1 MKSVIISNGKKT
13 YYINGKKFFNDK
25 TNHNGRKKA
34 EEYCLNNL
42 LDTKNIIEFDSELE
56 CKRYEFLLEKQKQGL
71 ISDLNHHLKIQL
83 LPSFENYN
91 GDTIPPVTYNV
102 DLTYI
107 ENGQKVFE
115 DVKGYSLLTDTR
127 FEVLKSLFDYK
138 YREKAYIKIVIYR
151 EKERKE
157 RHIGEKKKPSKLIK
171 KQSSQIK
178 ALKKEL
184 HDKELAE
191 NKKKRDLI
199 RMKAL
204 REKEKLTTTE
214 RRRLE
219 ELEKRYAT
227 D

>member
-1 MKSVIISNGKKT
+1 M
-13 YYINGKKFFNDK
+13 
-25 TNHNGRKKA
+25 
-34 EEYCLNNL
+34 
-42 LDTKNIIEFDSELE
+42 
-56 CKRYEFLLEKQKQGL
+56 
-71 ISDLNHHLKIQL
+71 

-91 GDTIPPVTYNV
+91 GDTIPPITYNV
-102 DLTYI
+102 DLTYE
-107 ENGQKVFE
+107 ENGVHVYE

-138 YREKAYIKIVIYR
+138 YKDKAYIKIVIYR
-151 EKERKE
+151 EKEWRE
-157 RHIGEKKKPSKLIK
+157 WRIGEKKKPSKLIK

-178 ALKKEL
+178 ELKKEL
-184 HDKELAE
+184 HDKEIAE
-191 NKKKRDLI
+191 NKKKRDLV
-199 RMKAL
+199 RLKTL

>member
-13 YYINGKKFFNDK
+13 YYIDGKKFFNDK

-83 LPSFENYN
+83 LPTFINSN
-91 GDTIPPVTYNV
+91 GDTIPPITYNV

-107 ENGQKVFE
+107 ENGKRIYE
-115 DVKGYSLLTDTR
+115 DVKGYSLQTDTR

-151 EKERKE
+151 EKEWRE
-157 RHIGEKKKPSKLIK
+157 WRIGEKKKPSKLIK

-184 HDKELAE
+184 HDKEIAE
-191 NKKKRDLI
+191 NKKKRDLV
-199 RMKAL
+199 RLKTL
-204 REKEKLTTTE
+204 REKEKLTSTE

-219 ELEKRYAT
+219 ELEKRYAA

>member
-42 LDTKNIIEFDSELE
+42 LDIKDIIEFDSELE
-56 CKRYEFLLEKQKQGL
+56 CKRYEYLLEKQKQGL

-91 GDTIPPVTYNV
+91 GDTIPPITYNV
-102 DLTYI
+102 DLTYE
-107 ENGQKVFE
+107 ENGKRIFE

-138 YREKAYIKIVIYR
+138 FREKAYIKIVIYR

-171 KQSSQIK
+171 KQSKQIK
-178 ALKKEL
+178 ELKKEL
-184 HDKELAE
+184 HDKEIAE